1 MEYLVRDHGRI
12 VKKILRV
19 NWWEE
24 EKGGGGGDECQD
36 LDDQKMLKSI

>member
-1 MEYLVRDHGRI
+1 MEYLIWDRGRI

-19 NWWEE
+19 NWREE
-24 EKGGGGGDECQD
+24 EKGGGGDECQD